1 MEHDGD
7 LSDDDLVSNYLND
20 CMFETSSVKKSSS
33 FFKIQEIL
41 LRKSP
46 NLIPKYLQNVLN
58 FTTDSS
64 ADIKKSLVGF
74 IEELIKIRENFIP
87 KVMLSLHML
96 LCDESIPV
104 QKRVIQATITIYRR
118 TLAWLCKAS
127 TTTQEMEDT
136 WKQLSTIKLEI
147 ANMIDS
153 DNDGIRTSSVKF
165 LECVVL
171 LQTYPDEN
179 ENKRSDDFSLDDVP
193 LTLKVAR
200 RRKLEEEASH
210 LFEVLIKFHGSPH
223 ISSANL
229 LACIG
234 VLSHIAKCRAE
245 FMERVINA
253 LESLFNNLPPTLTTT
268 QVSSVKKKLK
278 TEFIGL
284 LKHPGSYDYL
294 QTINSLLIDLGCSQS
309 EINKLIPKA
318 EERRRY
324 NKRTLSAESLVVQ
337 HNIKR
342 ARLEESLS
350 NIDVE
355 DTIDPRL
362 TPQEINEQFILDN
375 LTLEKA
381 VYLIVTNIP
390 KLPLQASNEFIREYA
405 EYVNSGKVGR
415 IYLANALA
423 KQFTDS
429 NIGPGKT
436 AEKQKSPP
444 EPKKKPKEDENKEE
458 KEKPPP
464 KKEKVRV
471 LRVKNLKLA
480 EITKPLEKD
489 LKEKLLLKAVERM
502 LVPHNSADKILHQKI
517 ITTLA
522 TCFCPAV
529 KEKILL
535 FLLNDLRSNVDVAL
549 AWLFE
554 EYSIMQGFSRVPP
567 LRKEGK
573 LNDSYNMLLCSFIN
587 VSATDTLIVSRLLLE
602 APLVTD
608 DALEEVRVVCRDERR
623 SGWALGLLRDLTI
636 RKPPKQLIFLN
647 TLLSYTTYENNVVR
661 DHAIAHILEL
671 HKRSDLKPVIEE
683 FARMNLEFLKLPKP
697 PESLCG
703 LNQGRLKSET
713 WTDDFI
719 KACLLPYVSLLP
731 ANESLIH
738 DLAKVYVQTS
748 ADIKRIILRLI
759 DNPIKVMGMDSRD
772 LLQLVE
778 ECPKGSETLITRVI
792 HILTDKS
799 SPTPE
804 LVERVRELY
813 NTRISD
819 VRFLIP
825 VLNGL
830 SKKEVISAL
839 PKLIKLNPVVI
850 REVFNRLLGLHGDSP
865 INPSELLVSLHLI
878 DSTQADIKTVIKATS
893 MCLQEKQVY
902 TQEVLAVVLQQL
914 MDQTPLPT
922 LLMRTVIQALSSYP
936 RLSGFVMNILQ
947 RLILKKV
954 WNQKVVW
961 EGFVKCC
968 QRTRP
973 QSFAVLMQLPT
984 PQLQE
989 ALNICP
995 ELKEPLR
1002 DHLLA
1007 FTEAQRAH
1015 IPSGVQEIILAQAGT
1030 PPASAGTPPVTGVQ
1044 PEVGLAREASV
1055 AAVPP
1060 SEPLPPGMD

>member
-1 MEHDGD
+1 MD
-7 LSDDDLVSNYLND
+7 LTDDELVTKCLNN
-20 CMFETSSVKKSSS
+20 CLFETNSSDKLAN
-33 FFKIQEIL
+33 FYKIQEIL

-46 NLIPKYLQNVLN
+46 NLISKYIQNVLN
-58 FTTDSS
+58 FTTDTS
-64 ADIKKSLVGF
+64 ADIKKALVGF
-74 IEELIKIRENFIP
+74 IEELIKVRENFIP
-87 KVMLSLHML
+87 KVTLSLHML

-127 TTTQEMEDT
+127 TTTQEMEDA
-136 WKQLSTIKLEI
+136 WKQLNAVKLEI

-179 ENKRSDDFSLDDVP
+179 ENKRPNDFSLDDVP

-200 RRKLEEEASH
+200 RRRLEEEASN
-210 LFEVLIKFHGSPH
+210 LFEVLVKFHGSPH

-234 VLSHIAKCRAE
+234 VLSNIAKSRAE
-245 FMERVINA
+245 FMERVVNA
-253 LESLFNNLPPTLTTT
+253 LESLFANLPPTLTTT

-278 TEFIGL
+278 TELMGL
-284 LKHPGSYDYL
+284 LKHPGSYDYVSN
-294 QTINSLLIDLGCSQS
+294 ISCILLDLGCSQS
-309 EINKLIPKA
+309 EINKMIPKA
-318 EERRRY
+318 DERRKY
-324 NKRTLSAESLVVQ
+324 NKRMLSAESLVVQ
-337 HNIKR
+337 QNIKR
-342 ARLEESLS
+342 ARLEDPSH
-350 NIDVE
+350 NDVE
-355 DTIDPRL
+355 ETFDPLL
-362 TPQEINEQFILDN
+362 TPQEVNEQFILDN

-381 VYLIVTNIP
+381 VYLIVTSIP
-390 KLPLQASNEFIREYA
+390 KLPLQPPSEFIRDYA
-405 EYVNSGKVGR
+405 DYVNSGNIGR
-415 IYLANALA
+415 IHLANALA
-423 KQFTDS
+423 KQFTEA
-429 NIGPGKT
+429 NIGPGKNV
-436 AEKQKSPP
+436 KQKTPTES
-444 EPKKKPKEDENKEE
+444 KKRAREEEAKED

-464 KKEKVRV
+464 KKEKVKV
-471 LRVKNLKLA
+471 LRIKNLKLA
-480 EITKPLEKD
+480 EITKPIDRD
-489 LKEKLLLKAVERM
+489 LKEKLMLKAVERI
-502 LVPHNSADKILHQKI
+502 LIPHNSTNKMLHQKI
-517 ITTLA
+517 MTTLS
-522 TCFCPAV
+522 TCFSTAV
-529 KEKILL
+529 RDRILL
-535 FLLNDLRSNVDVAL
+535 FLLNDLRSYVDVAL

-567 LRKEGK
+567 LRKDGK
-573 LNDSYNMLLCSFIN
+573 LGDSYNMLLCSFIN
-587 VSATDTLIVSRLLLE
+587 VSATDTLIITRLLLE

-623 SGWALGLLRDLTI
+623 SGWALGLIRDLTI

-647 TLLSYTTYENNVVR
+647 TLLGYTTYENAIVR
-661 DHAIAHILEL
+661 DHAIAHVLEL
-671 HKRSDLKPVIEE
+671 HKRFDLRLVIEE

-703 LNQGRLKSET
+703 VNQGRLKSET
-713 WTDDFI
+713 WSDDFI

-731 ANESLIH
+731 ANENLIH

-759 DNPIKVMGMDSRD
+759 DNPIKHMGMESKD

-778 ECPKGSETLITRVI
+778 ECPKGSETLVTRVI
-792 HILTDKS
+792 HILTDKGT
-799 SPTPE
+799 PTPE
-804 LVERVRELY
+804 LVSRVRDLY

-830 SKKEVISAL
+830 TKKEVISAL

-865 INPSELLVSLHLI
+865 ISPSELLVSLHLI
-878 DSTQADIKTVIKATS
+878 DSTQADLKTVIKATS

-902 TQEVLAVVLQQL
+902 SQEVLAVVLQQL
-914 MDQTPLPT
+914 MEQTPLPT

-947 RLILKKV
+947 RLISKKV

-973 QSFAVLMQLPT
+973 QSFAVLMQLPP
-984 PQLQE
+984 PQLLE
-989 ALNICP
+989 ALTICP

-1002 DHLLA
+1002 DHLMT

-1015 IPSGVQEIILAQAGT
+1015 IPAAVQEIILSYTA
-1030 PPASAGTPPVTGVQ
+1030 PP
-1044 PEVGLAREASV
+1044 
-1055 AAVPP
+1055 AVPP
-1060 SEPLPPGMD
+1060 PGIIMQPDVMVVESVIPIPVPVPAPTALQSEPLPPGME